1 MYNDGY
7 SECRVLTDTLYSS
20 LTCTGPWPSLPGVLL
35 GEPHPSQVCVRITLI
50 RESRLLHSSLKG
62 NFVVAYRYLIFC
74 MMLGM
79 GFSRGVFNCI
89 WSGIQVYK
97 RGRQCATIQKKNL
110 RVWFLLIL
118 KRMKS
123 IFFLS
128 IIFFSWQLYIDMLIS
143 CVITLL

>member
-97 RGRQCATIQKKNL
+97 RGRQCATIQKKKFESVIFINL
-110 RVWFLLIL
+110 KKNEIY
-118 KRMKS
+118 
-123 IFFLS
+123 FFFKHN
-128 IIFFSWQLYIDMLIS
+128 FFFHDS
-143 CVITLL
+143 CT

>member
-50 RESRLLHSSLKG
+50 GESRLLHSSLKG
-62 NFVVAYRYLIFC
+62 NFVVVYRNLIFC
-74 MMLGM
+74 MMLWM
-79 GFSRGVFNCI
+79 GFSRGVFHCI
-89 WSGIQVYK
+89 WSGLQVYK
-97 RGRQCATIQKKNL
+97 RGRQCATIQKKFESVIFINL
-110 RVWFLLIL
+110 KNNEIY
-118 KRMKS
+118 
-123 IFFLS
+123 FFLS
-128 IIFFSWQLYIDMLIS
+128 IFFFSWQLYINMLIS

>member
-50 RESRLLHSSLKG
+50 GESWLLHSSLKG
-62 NFVVAYRYLIFC
+62 NFVVVYRNLIFC
-74 MMLGM
+74 MMLWM
-79 GFSRGVFNCI
+79 GFSRGVFHCI
-89 WSGIQVYK
+89 WSGLQVYK
-97 RGRQCATIQKKNL
+97 RGRQCATIQKKKFESVIFINL
-110 RVWFLLIL
+110 KNNEIYFFL
-118 KRMKS
+118 S

-128 IIFFSWQLYIDMLIS
+128 WQLYINMLIS